1 MEVSANRPEGQRDRG
16 RKGYVYLISLVAAV
30 GGLLFGFDIAVI
42 AGAIPF
48 IKRYFA
54 LSAAELGWAVSAVAL
69 GCMLGAS
76 IAGFISDKIGRKKV
90 LIAAAVLFIVSSVLT
105 AVPTVLLGFVF
116 ARFLSGFA
124 IGLASPVSP
133 VYIAEV
139 APADIRG
146 RLVTLNQ
153 MAITFGMLAAYAIG
167 WLFASFGTA
176 EWRDAYAWRW
186 MFASGVLP
194 SVLFLGAL
202 FAVPESPRWL
212 AKRGFLNRAREI
224 LGNLGGDRY
233 AEREMAE
240 ISQTVAEREIAF
252 GELFRAPLLKP
263 MTIGVLIMVFSQACG
278 LQAVTQ
284 YCPKLLM
291 ELGFKDESS
300 AMLGMV
306 MVGVVLFGSTFFT
319 IFAIDKFG
327 RRPLLLVSSLG
338 VIASLLLFAVEF
350 GYGVFPNAAV
360 LAIVLFSV
368 VAYAIGIGPCSWLI
382 ISEIFPTHVR
392 GRATSVCT
400 FSNWITD
407 FVILLVFPKLQE
419 WSQVGTFVTFAG
431 ITLALMLAL
440 GWLLPETKNKTLEQI
455 EAGWRHGR
463 WKNDE
468 V

>member
-1 MEVSANRPEGQRDRG
+1 MELSSNRTAGARDRG

-48 IKRYFA
+48 IKRYFE
-54 LSAAELGWAVSAVAL
+54 LSASQLGWAVSAVAL

-76 IAGFISDKIGRKKV
+76 LAGFISDKIGRKKV
-90 LIAAAVLFIVSSVLT
+90 LVAAAVLFILSSVLT
-105 AVPTVLLGFVF
+105 AVPTVLFAFVF

-153 MAITFGMLAAYAIG
+153 LAITFGMLTAYAIG
-167 WLFASFGTA
+167 WLFAGLGSAG
-176 EWRDAYAWRW
+176 WRDANAWRW

-194 SVLFLGAL
+194 SVVFLIAL
-202 FAVPESPRWL
+202 FFVPESPRWL
-212 AKRGFLNRAREI
+212 AKRGLLGRAREI
-224 LGNLGGDRY
+224 LRSVGGDGH
-233 AEREMAE
+233 AESEMAE
-240 ISQTVAEREIAF
+240 IGKTVAAREITF
-252 GELFRAPLLKP
+252 GQLFKAPLRTP
-263 MTIGVLIMVFSQACG
+263 MIIGVLVMVFSQACG

-319 IFAIDKFG
+319 IFAIDRFG
-327 RRPLLLVSSLG
+327 RRVLLLVSSVG
-338 VIASLLLFAVEF
+338 VIVSLLLFAVEF
-350 GYGVFPNAAV
+350 GFGVFPNSVV
-360 LAIVLFSV
+360 LSIVLFSV

-392 GRATSVCT
+392 GRATSICT

-407 FVILLVFPKLQE
+407 FIILLVFPKLQE

-440 GWLLPETKNKTLEQI
+440 AWLLPETKNKTLEQI
-455 EAGWRHGR
+455 EAGWRRGS
-463 WKNDE
+463 WKEDAA
-468 V
+468 